1 MSLGFSVSA
10 VARKDAADAQR
21 YLEGQ
26 TIDAGPRFRVELE
39 RCWRY
44 IAQYPHGFQVR
55 YRHFRFA
62 PLDVFPYHVI
72 YSVGQHAIVVHRVR
86 HMHQK
91 PLKRFFGPGL

>member
-1 MSLGFSVSA
+1 MSPGFYVSA
-10 VARKDAADAQR
+10 AARKDAADAQC

-26 TIDAGPRFRVELE
+26 TTGSGPRFREELE

-62 PLDVFPYHVI
+62 P
-72 YSVGQHAIVVHRVR
+72 
-86 HMHQK
+86 
-91 PLKRFFGPGL
+91 